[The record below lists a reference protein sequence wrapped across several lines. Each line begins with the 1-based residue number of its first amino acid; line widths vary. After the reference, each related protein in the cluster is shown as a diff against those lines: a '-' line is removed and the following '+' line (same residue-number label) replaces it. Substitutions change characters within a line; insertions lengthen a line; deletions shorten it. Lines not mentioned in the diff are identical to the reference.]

1 MLPKPILIGLESL
14 ILSKRIS
21 ESKKQM
27 ELSNLKTKEGEERLH
42 LLTEFEERLKEMVE
56 MVLVSSHQKE
66 AQLRRMT
73 WCLNTQK
80 SKNEVK
86 VKVGDL
92 INLIDL
98 SKCDDIFTQRNI
110 FFDRNNS
117 ESPAISNTTTK
128 RSATKIQYSK

>member
-42 LLTEFEERLKEMVE
+42 LLTEFEERLKGMVE